1 MVNKREE
8 RLRLNELGGC
18 ELSITVD
25 EYNLLGK

>member
-1 MVNKREE
+1 MVNKREG
-8 RLRLNELGGC
+8 LRLNELGGC